1 MSELLEKL
9 QKLSKM
15 MKEEKHH
22 QRDEIRIVES
32 AGVVNDTRDFVFTD
46 GSMVAKGTPY
56 HIHINDNN
64 KGEIYMTGEKHTNKS
79 KIIYRNIGN
88 TTLGEYTRISK
99 RAKRQEYLKPFVFE
113 ITNKDIKR
121 GFAKRSFVKEKFGGR
136 DMYEISESDSQKK
149 APMYEIYTMK
159 WFVGTDKSIIEPF
172 NINSMELAKK
182 NGFNLDDVLSPL
194 SGFVDTESLAEER
207 AKGMIQTSVRTLRQ
221 KSDRV
226 REETTTQVTQT
237 SSPSPSS
244 GGGGGSAY

>member
-15 MKEEKHH
+15 MKQEKHH
-22 QRDEIRIVES
+22 KRDEIRIAES

-46 GSMVAKGTPY
+46 GSMVAVGTPY

-88 TTLGEYTRISK
+88 TTLGEYTRIQK

-121 GFAKRSFVKEKFGGR
+121 GFAKRSFVKEKFGGK

-194 SGFVDTESLAEER
+194 SGFVDVESLAEER
-207 AKGMIQTSVRTLRQ
+207 AKSMIQTSVARLRD

-226 REETTTQVTQT
+226 REQTTTQNVQT
-237 SSPSPSS
+237 SSPSPSN
-244 GGGGGSAY
+244 GGSSGAY